1 MSSAKSSRAKDV
13 KRKIPATMV
22 SQHPDH
28 ASTPYWKR
36 EQESSG
42 KSLESRGKA
51 ENSTSRLPTLVT
63 SNSKS
68 AFISTSEET
77 YELYL
82 SFSDLGVSEYKWD
95 WEGKLVDE
103 SVMERLLSEFYSFFK
118 DNPIGQE
125 KFLTFRLPNPQVET
139 EFRLGRAFMNLI
151 SAAAMARQFNLPDT
165 PLFEV
170 ILPMTTGPSEM
181 MEIHEAFNE
190 MAGLKHKLYRM
201 EKVPLKSIKVIP
213 LFEDIET
220 IANSGKILEDYIKAY
235 GSRFGRLPI
244 YIRPYVARS
253 DPALNSGMVPT
264 VLAIKLALSDYA
276 SFTEKYG
283 IPTYPIIGSASLP
296 FRGGLS
302 PETVDSFTNE
312 YRGVRTA
319 LLQSAFRYDYPKED
333 VLSAIKRLES
343 LLPRGIADRV
353 SSSERAT
360 ILEMMKVFEGFYK
373 PTIEGIADVINKIA
387 GDLPKRRER
396 VQHVGLFGY
405 SRGLGKVRLPRAIG
419 FTAALYSIGVPPEL
433 IGTGRGLKSITLNS
447 IQDPSGESSG
457 FQISKAC
464 HSVAKVESGMTILEK
479 FYLNIRQDLKR
490 AGRFLNKH
498 NLKLLAS
505 RDNAQQE
512 FWKAIQEDVEEIEK
526 YLGEKLEPVTKEEL
540 EHQKISGKILQA
552 LLSDKST
559 KDLVEKSAHLR
570 KSLG

>member
-1 MSSAKSSRAKDV
+1 MKSSDL
-13 KRKIPATMV
+13 KRKIPGTMV

-28 ASTPYWKR
+28 ASVPYWKR
-36 EQESSG
+36 SG
-42 KSLESRGKA
+42 VKDGGKTHEGVA
-51 ENSTSRLPTLVT
+51 SPVARNDGT
-63 SNSKS
+63 
-68 AFISTSEET
+68 AFISTAEET
-77 YELYL
+77 RELFL

-103 SVMERLLSEFYSFFK
+103 SVMERLLSDYYDFFK

-151 SAAAMARQFNLPDT
+151 SAAAMASQFKLPDT

-213 LFEDIET
+213 LFEDVDT

-253 DPALNSGMVPT
+253 DPALNSGMIPT

-276 SFTEKYG
+276 AFSEKYG

-319 LLQSAFRYDYPKED
+319 LLQSAFRYDYPKKD

-343 LLPRGIADRV
+343 LLPRGTADSV
-353 SSSERAT
+353 SVSERAQ

-373 PTIEGIADVINKIA
+373 PTIEGIADIINKIA

-433 IGTGRGLKSITLNS
+433 IGTGRGLGVILNDS
-447 IQDPSGESSG
+447 EGSVRRSTDSST
-457 FQISKAC
+457 SLR
-464 HSVAKVESGMTILEK
+464 MTILEK
-479 FYLNIRQDLKR
+479 YYLNIRQDLKR
-490 AGRFLNKH
+490 AGAFLNKK
-498 NLKLLAS
+498 NLRALALK
-505 RDNAQQE
+505 DKFFKGVE
-512 FWKAIQEDVEEIEK
+512 EDVLEIEK
-526 YLGEKLEPVTKEEL
+526 YLGFKLEPVTKDEM
-540 EHQKISGKILQA
+540 EHQKVSSKVLVNLNAG
-552 LLSDKST
+552 KST
-559 KDLVEKSAHLR
+559 KDLVEKGAHLR

>member
-1 MSSAKSSRAKDV
+1 MSS

-28 ASTPYWKR
+28 ASVPYWKGSSIKGQVSR
-36 EQESSG
+36 E
-42 KSLESRGKA
+42 
-51 ENSTSRLPTLVT
+51 
-63 SNSKS
+63 S
-68 AFISTSEET
+68 AFISTAEET
-77 YELYL
+77 RELFL

-103 SVMERLLSEFYSFFK
+103 SVMERLLSEHYEFFK

-151 SAAAMARQFNLPDT
+151 SAAAMAAQFKLPDT

-170 ILPMTTGPSEM
+170 ILPMTTSPGEM
-181 MEIHEAFNE
+181 MEIHLAFNE
-190 MAGLKHKLYRM
+190 IAGLKHKLYRM

-213 LFEDIET
+213 LFEDVDT

-235 GSRFGRLPI
+235 GSKFGRLPI

-276 SFTEKYG
+276 SFEEKYQ
-283 IPTYPIIGSASLP
+283 IPLYPIIGSASLP

-319 LLQSAFRYDYPKED
+319 LLQSAFRYDYPKKD
-333 VLSAIKRLES
+333 VISAIKRLEL
-343 LLPRGIADRV
+343 LLPRGTAEKV
-353 SSSERAT
+353 SGSERAA
-360 ILEMMKVFEGFYK
+360 ILEMMKIFESFYK
-373 PTIEGIADVINKIA
+373 PTIEGIADIINQIA
-387 GDLPKRRER
+387 EDLPKRRER

-405 SRGLGKVRLPRAIG
+405 SRGMGKVRLPRAIG

-433 IGTGRGLKSITLNS
+433 IGSGRGLKGVRGK
-447 IQDPSGESSG
+447 GEG
-457 FQISKAC
+457 ER
-464 HSVAKVESGMTILEK
+464 VLEK
-479 FYLNIRQDLKR
+479 FYLNIRQDLRR
-490 AGRFLNKH
+490 AGAFLNKK
-498 NLKLLAS
+498 NLRALAAKS
-505 RDNAQQE
+505 KFFKGIEEDAQ
-512 FWKAIQEDVEEIEK
+512 EIEK
-526 YLGEKLEPVTKEEL
+526 YLGEKLEPKTKEEL
-540 EHQKISGKILQA
+540 EHQKISAKVLANVLAG
-552 LLSDKST
+552 KST
-559 KDLVEKSAHLR
+559 KDLVERGAHLR

>member
-1 MSSAKSSRAKDV
+1 
-13 KRKIPATMV
+13 MV

-28 ASTPYWKR
+28 ASVPYWKTDTGYEIR
-36 EQESSG
+36 NTKQDTKNVSH
-42 KSLESRGKA
+42 
-51 ENSTSRLPTLVT
+51 VT
-63 SNSKS
+63 SNESNK
-68 AFISTSEET
+68 AFISTADET
-77 YELYL
+77 KELFL

-103 SVMERLLSEFYSFFK
+103 SVMERLLSDHYEFFK

-151 SAAAMARQFNLPDT
+151 SAAAMAHQFKLPDT

-170 ILPMTTGPSEM
+170 ILPMTTSPGEM

-201 EKVPLKSIKVIP
+201 EKIPLKSIKVIP
-213 LFEDIET
+213 LFEDVDT
-220 IANSGKILEDYIKAY
+220 IASSGKILEDYIKAY

-253 DPALNSGMVPT
+253 DPALNSGMIPT

-276 SFTEKYG
+276 DFSEKYG

-302 PETVDSFTNE
+302 PETVNSFTNE

-319 LLQSAFRYDYPKED
+319 LLQSAFRYDYPKKD
-333 VLSAIKRLES
+333 VMSAIKRLES
-343 LLPRGIADRV
+343 LLPRGIAEKV
-353 SSSERAT
+353 LPSERSE
-360 ILEMMKVFEGFYK
+360 ILEMMKIFEGFYK
-373 PTIEGIADVINKIA
+373 PTIEGIADIINQVA
-387 GDLPKRRER
+387 SDLPKRRER

-433 IGTGRGLKSITLNS
+433 IGTGRGLKSTTSITGTTGGKL
-447 IQDPSGESSG
+447 G
-457 FQISKAC
+457 
-464 HSVAKVESGMTILEK
+464 VLEK
-479 FYLNIRQDLKR
+479 YYLNIRQDLKR
-490 AGRFLNKH
+490 AGAFLNKK
-498 NLKLLAS
+498 NLRALALKS
-505 RDNAQQE
+505 KFFKGIE
-512 FWKAIQEDVEEIEK
+512 EDVLEIEK
-526 YLGEKLEPVTKEEL
+526 YLGTKLEPVTKNEL
-540 EHQKISGKILQA
+540 EHQKLSAKILA
-552 LLSDKST
+552 NVLTKKST
-559 KDLVEKSAHLR
+559 KDLVEKSAHFR

>member
-1 MSSAKSSRAKDV
+1 MTDKQSLQAKEA
-13 KRKIPATMV
+13 KRKIPGTMV

-28 ASTPYWKR
+28 ASVPYWK
-36 EQESSG
+36 
-42 KSLESRGKA
+42 KSLESGDKSLGKNKNSEF
-51 ENSTSRLPTLVT
+51 ENKSRLSTLAT
-63 SNSKS
+63 SDSNN
-68 AFISTSEET
+68 AFISTAEET
-77 YELYL
+77 RELYL

-103 SVMERLLSEFYSFFK
+103 SVMERLLSDYYEFFK

-151 SAAAMARQFNLPDT
+151 SAAAMASQFKLPDT

-170 ILPMTTGPSEM
+170 ILPMTTSPGEM

-213 LFEDIET
+213 LFEDVDT

-235 GSRFGRLPI
+235 GSRFSRLPI

-253 DPALNSGMVPT
+253 DPALNSGMIPT

-276 SFTEKYG
+276 AFSEKYQ

-312 YRGVRTA
+312 YRGVRTG
-319 LLQSAFRYDYPKED
+319 LLQSAFRYDYPKKD

-343 LLPRGIADRV
+343 LLPRGIAARV
-353 SSSERAT
+353 SASERAE
-360 ILEMMKVFEGFYK
+360 ILEMMKIFEGFYK
-373 PTIEGIADVINKIA
+373 PTIEGIADIINKIA

-405 SRGLGKVRLPRAIG
+405 SRGIGKVRLPRAIG

-433 IGTGRGLKSITLNS
+433 IGTGRGLAVILNAS
-447 IQDPSGESSG
+447 EGSVKRRTDSSKELESPLDSLPLR
-457 FQISKAC
+457 
-464 HSVAKVESGMTILEK
+464 MTILEK
-479 FYLNIRQDLKR
+479 YYLNIRQDLRR
-490 AGRFLNKH
+490 AGRFLNKA
-498 NLKLLAS
+498 NLRALVLKKGS
-505 RDNAQQE
+505 SQE
-512 FWKAIQEDVEEIEK
+512 FWQGIQEDVLEIEK
-526 YLGEKLEPVTKEEL
+526 YLGEKLEPSTKEEI
-540 EHQKISGKILQA
+540 EHQKVSSKVLVNLNAG
-552 LLSDKST
+552 KST
-559 KDLVEKSAHLR
+559 KDLVEKGAHLR

>member
-1 MSSAKSSRAKDV
+1 MLYGSTILTDMTTV
-13 KRKIPATMV
+13 RKIPATMV

-28 ASTPYWKR
+28 ASVPYWK
-36 EQESSG
+36 EG
-42 KSLESRGKA
+42 
-51 ENSTSRLPTLVT
+51 T
-63 SNSKS
+63 
-68 AFISTSEET
+68 AFISTAEET
-77 YELYL
+77 KELFL

-103 SVMERLLSEFYSFFK
+103 SVMERLLQEYYEFFK

-125 KFLTFRLPNPQVET
+125 RFLTFRLPNPQVET

-151 SAAAMARQFNLPDT
+151 SAAAMAKQFNLPDT

-170 ILPMTTGPSEM
+170 ILPMTTGPAEM

-213 LFEDIET
+213 LFEDVDT

-235 GSRFGRLPI
+235 GSKFGRLPV

-264 VLAIKLALSDYA
+264 ILAIKLALSDYA
-276 SFTEKYG
+276 AFEEKYQ
-283 IPTYPIIGSASLP
+283 IPLYPIIGSASLP

-319 LLQSAFRYDYPKED
+319 LLQSAFRYDHPKKE
-333 VLSAIKRLES
+333 VISAIRKLEL
-343 LLPRGIADRV
+343 LLPRGKAERV
-353 SSSERAT
+353 SPSERAE
-360 ILEMMKVFEGFYK
+360 ILEMMKIFESFYK
-373 PTIEGIADVINKIA
+373 PTIEALADIINQIA

-419 FTAALYSIGVPPEL
+419 FTAALYSIGIPPEL
-433 IGTGRGLKSITLNS
+433 IGSGRGLGQVLSIKGSNKM
-447 IQDPSGESSG
+447 D
-457 FQISKAC
+457 
-464 HSVAKVESGMTILEK
+464 ILEK
-479 FYLNIRQDLKR
+479 FYLNIRQDLKN
-490 AGRFLNKH
+490 AGAFLNKK
-498 NLKLLAS
+498 NLRALALKS
-505 RDNAQQE
+505 KFFKGIE
-512 FWKAIQEDVEEIEK
+512 EDVLGIEE
-526 YLGEKLEPVTKEEL
+526 YLGFKLEPVSKAEL
-540 EHQKISGKILQA
+540 EHQKISAKVLQA
-552 LLSDKST
+552 VIAGKST
-559 KDLVEKSAHLR
+559 KDLVEKGAHLR